1 LSKTPAFIL
10 IKSRVNGGRWQVWTG
25 ETGMNGLYLDHPMA
39 ASPASEWWNNTS
51 PSSSVITL
59 GSDNQVNLSGDD
71 FIAYCFHSVEGYSKV
86 GSYTGNGSTDGTF
99 VHCGFRPAYVMVKR
113 TDAADHWALFDSSRN
128 TYNEVDSMLGA
139 NYSNV
144 EYSGSPYATDFLSNG
159 FKLRNTADQH
169 NANGG
174 TYIFYAVAE
183 TDFKYSN
190 GR

>member
-1 LSKTPAFIL
+1 
-10 IKSRVNGGRWQVWTG
+10 
-25 ETGMNGLYLDHPMA
+25 MA